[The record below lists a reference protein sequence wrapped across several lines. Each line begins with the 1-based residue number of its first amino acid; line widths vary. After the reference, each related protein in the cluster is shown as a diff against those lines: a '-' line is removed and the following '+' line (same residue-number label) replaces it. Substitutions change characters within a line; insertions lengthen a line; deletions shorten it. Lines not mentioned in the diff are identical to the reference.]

1 MIQIGLLILKII
13 GWTVLG
19 IFGLL
24 AGILLLVL
32 LVPIRYHFA
41 VSRHESFQ
49 GMLQVSWLLHMFSA
63 VISYEDEF
71 QVHIRV
77 FGRRLFREEEP
88 GHEAEKDLEDGIRET
103 LERTEQVIEE
113 PNMQKDPDME
123 WSRRWEDPARS
134 EQGIQPESGETQ
146 KYTQDKTSKKK
157 AAQQSGK
164 IVSPFAKWKQ
174 KFSNIRNKWMNIR
187 EFFGD
192 EENQATLKLIW
203 RQIRKILHH
212 LRPVK
217 IRGTVTFGFDDPY
230 TTGQVLTAAAM
241 GYGWYGK
248 WVQITPCFEEE
259 ILEGDLQGNGRIC
272 LGILLYHAVR
282 ILPDRNF
289 RKLLKQWRGKGGIQ
303 YG

>member
-103 LERTEQVIEE
+103 LERTDHRRTEHAKRPGYGVEQEAGG
-113 PNMQKDPDME
+113 
-123 WSRRWEDPARS
+123 S
-134 EQGIQPESGETQ
+134 
-146 KYTQDKTSKKK
+146 
-157 AAQQSGK
+157 
-164 IVSPFAKWKQ
+164 
-174 KFSNIRNKWMNIR
+174 
-187 EFFGD
+187 
-192 EENQATLKLIW
+192 
-203 RQIRKILHH
+203 RQIRAGHSARVRGNAKIYA
-212 LRPVK
+212 R
-217 IRGTVTFGFDDPY
+217 
-230 TTGQVLTAAAM
+230 
-241 GYGWYGK
+241 
-248 WVQITPCFEEE
+248 
-259 ILEGDLQGNGRIC
+259 
-272 LGILLYHAVR
+272 
-282 ILPDRNF
+282 
-289 RKLLKQWRGKGGIQ
+289 
-303 YG
+303 